1 MRTGRARG
9 PTSNNRRSQGV
20 RAKPTSRSP
29 TEIDKLVGTNVR
41 RVRLER
47 GLTLSDL
54 GEQLG
59 ISHQQLQKY
68 ETGTNRLSAGML
80 CALAEVLE
88 VRIESLFNDVS
99 AKSRGQADQTPD
111 PCSDLHS
118 EATFW
123 VKRIRSRATLELTVR
138 ILKALSS

>member
-9 PTSNNRRSQGV
+9 PTSKNRRSQGV

-111 PCSDLHS
+111 PFSDLHS

>member
-1 MRTGRARG
+1 MRTGRANG
-9 PTSNNRRSQGV
+9 PTSKSRRSQGV

-29 TEIDKLVGTNVR
+29 TEIDKLVGRNVR

-88 VRIESLFNDVS
+88 VRIESLFNDAS
-99 AKSRGQADQTPD
+99 AKSRGIEARAD
-111 PCSDLHS
+111 
-118 EATFW
+118 A
-123 VKRIRSRATLELTVR
+123 RIKINCGCPYLAFSQLPNP
-138 ILKALSS
+138 

>member
-1 MRTGRARG
+1 
-9 PTSNNRRSQGV
+9 
-20 RAKPTSRSP
+20 
-29 TEIDKLVGTNVR
+29 
-41 RVRLER
+41 
-47 GLTLSDL
+47 
-54 GEQLG
+54 
-59 ISHQQLQKY
+59 
-68 ETGTNRLSAGML
+68 ML

>member
-68 ETGTNRLSAGML
+68 ETGMPGPVT
-80 CALAEVLE
+80 
-88 VRIESLFNDVS
+88 
-99 AKSRGQADQTPD
+99 
-111 PCSDLHS
+111 
-118 EATFW
+118 ATC
-123 VKRIRSRATLELTVR
+123 RSRTRASAWTCFT
-138 ILKALSS
+138 